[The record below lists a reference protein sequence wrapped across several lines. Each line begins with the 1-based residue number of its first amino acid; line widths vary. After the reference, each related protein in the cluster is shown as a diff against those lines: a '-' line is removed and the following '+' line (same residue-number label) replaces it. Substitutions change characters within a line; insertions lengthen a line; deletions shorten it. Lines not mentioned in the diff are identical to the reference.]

1 MAEKK
6 YILAIQPGNG
16 DLRHVMAYAT
26 AITLKGETKLA
37 WAECGSTAI
46 LWVEGDDWLVG
57 AYPLE
62 DMIEL
67 YEAKHERD
75 RLAAEPTAAEQC
87 AKVVNLSA
95 EEVRKRIAKAG
106 KEAEV
111 HLQRMEDEARL
122 RPGARFCIIGDKK
135 TRLSVMVPTDARFIP
150 MEYRF
155 GDYTIERSEAS
166 GKLAEWLASGGNI
179 PTIHG

>member
-1 MAEKK
+1 MADKQ
-6 YILAIQPGNG
+6 YILAIQSGNAP
-16 DLRHVMAYAT
+16 LRYVLAYAT

-62 DMIEL
+62 DMVEL
-67 YEAKHERD
+67 YDAKHERD
-75 RLAAEPTAAEQC
+75 RLADEKPAVTM
-87 AKVVNLSA
+87 LSA
-95 EEVRKRIAKAG
+95 EVTRRNVAKYG
-106 KEAEV
+106 KQAET

-135 TRLSVMVPTDARFIP
+135 TRLSVCVPTDARFIA

-155 GDYTIERSEAS
+155 GDYTIERAEAS
-166 GKLAEWLASGGNI
+166 GKLAEWLASGGQI